1 MVALL
6 GEAPAGRHVCQFDCD
21 SDPLPESIALFAAGG
36 LQRGDAVVL
45 VAPSEQNATVLAL
58 LERDAIDIRAAC
70 ASGQLRV
77 MSSRDKL
84 AECSRAGQP
93 DLECLKGAIDGLL
106 EGIPAEWRKR
116 IRVYGEMVNE
126 LWQGGH
132 AALAVRL
139 EEHWNELARRHPLSL
154 FCGYTL
160 DGLAESTYTG
170 PFSEIGRTHTNI
182 LPTSDDERFRAAV
195 DAATEDVLGISF
207 SLILSCSARE
217 QTLGEH
223 RLPIGRRTLLWL
235 HRNMPVTS
243 GHILER
249 ARHYLQQVD
258 KPDAAVAG

>member
-1 MVALL
+1 
-6 GEAPAGRHVCQFDCD
+6 
-21 SDPLPESIALFAAGG
+21 
-36 LQRGDAVVL
+36 
-45 VAPSEQNATVLAL
+45 
-58 LERDAIDIRAAC
+58 
-70 ASGQLRV
+70 
-77 MSSRDKL
+77 MSSRDKI

-93 DLECLKGAIDGLL
+93 DLECLKSALDGLL
-106 EGIPAEWRKR
+106 CGVPAEWRR
-116 IRVYGEMVNE
+116 HICLYGEMVNE
-126 LWQGGH
+126 LWQAGH
-132 AALAVRL
+132 AELAVRL
-139 EEHWNELARRHPLSL
+139 EEHWNDLLRRHPLSL

-249 ARHYLQQVD
+249 ARHYLERVD
-258 KPDAAVAG
+258 KPDAAAAG